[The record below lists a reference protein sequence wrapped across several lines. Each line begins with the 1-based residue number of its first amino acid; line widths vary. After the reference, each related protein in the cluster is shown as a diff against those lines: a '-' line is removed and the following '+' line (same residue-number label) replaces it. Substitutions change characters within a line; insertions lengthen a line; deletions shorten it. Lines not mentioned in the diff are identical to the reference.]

1 MSTISTKSVV
11 IITGA
16 SSGFGLLTALE
27 FAKQGYQVIA
37 TMRNLDKKHDL
48 IHQATQLGVADQIE
62 CLQLDVTIPVEAT
75 FLIANVIVKYG
86 RIDVLVN
93 NAGTA
98 YGGYIEEIP
107 REDWDKQLDTNF
119 FGLVTVTQAVLPHM
133 RTRQQ
138 GKIINISSVSGRF
151 GFPGIAPY
159 AASKFAVEGFSE
171 SLRLEMLPFGIY
183 TVLIEPASYHTDIW
197 NKGFDHIATRVNK
210 ESPYRDHLE
219 DILRFSKQSA
229 SNAGDPHNVASL
241 IVRVAGLKAPR
252 LRYMVG
258 RGSTLSLLAKTL
270 LPWKWYERIIVRQL
284 RK

>member
-1 MSTISTKSVV
+1 VSAISTKSVV
-11 IITGA
+11 VITGA

-48 IHQATQLGVADQIE
+48 ILQATQLGVAAQIE

-75 FLIANVIVKYG
+75 FLIANVIGKYG
-86 RIDVLVN
+86 RIDILVN

-133 RTRQQ
+133 RSRQQ

-151 GFPGIAPY
+151 GFPGYAPY

-210 ESPYRDHLE
+210 ESPYHNYLE

-229 SNAGDPHNVASL
+229 ANAGDPRHVARL
-241 IVRVAGLKAPR
+241 IVRVAGHKAPR

-258 RGSTLSLLAKTL
+258 RGSKLSLLAKIL